1 MTDKGKPATGL
12 GRHAVMG
19 VATQVAS
26 RGARA
31 LVGVGTVA
39 ILSRFLTPAEFGL
52 FALIFFIVTLA
63 QFLGD
68 FGIRAAL
75 VVRRDPSPLELH
87 SLFWSAVAM
96 GAVLT
101 AVTIAAAE
109 PIAQLFGDPRL
120 ADAMRVSAWVFVM
133 TGARGLPMALLE
145 KNFKFQS
152 LAFSE
157 IVAAVGG
164 AAVAIALAVAGQGV
178 MALIGQQLV
187 MAALPAWMNFRASGY
202 RPRAQFSASAVRPLL
217 GYGGRVMLANVIT
230 FLSTQIDRPIVGAR
244 LSTADLGF
252 LSVSQ
257 QIVATPIRTIVSNVS
272 RVTFPLMASIQHD
285 NERILAGH
293 SRTLHAMMLILGPV
307 CFGLSAVS
315 GPAARVLLGPGW
327 DVAGQIIGIAAI
339 SALINSIAE
348 ANVAIFGSKG
358 RAGFMLKW
366 SLFALA
372 ANAGLLLVLVPFGL
386 KAIVWGRFVYVT
398 ASVPLH
404 SWLLARL
411 LGCRLRDLLGSF
423 VRPLLASLLM
433 GLVVGLADW
442 QLAMLLPSPLLRLL
456 LLVPVGVIVYGLLLL
471 LIDRQ
476 SILGLLDKAKGA
488 IRRKGT

>member
-1 MTDKGKPATGL
+1 
-12 GRHAVMG
+12 
-19 VATQVAS
+19 
-26 RGARA
+26 
-31 LVGVGTVA
+31 
-39 ILSRFLTPAEFGL
+39 
-52 FALIFFIVTLA
+52 
-63 QFLGD
+63 
-68 FGIRAAL
+68 
-75 VVRRDPSPLELH
+75 
-87 SLFWSAVAM
+87 
-96 GAVLT
+96 
-101 AVTIAAAE
+101 
-109 PIAQLFGDPRL
+109 
-120 ADAMRVSAWVFVM
+120 
-133 TGARGLPMALLE
+133 
-145 KNFKFQS
+145 
-152 LAFSE
+152 
-157 IVAAVGG
+157 
-164 AAVAIALAVAGQGV
+164 
-178 MALIGQQLV
+178 
-187 MAALPAWMNFRASGY
+187 
-202 RPRAQFSASAVRPLL
+202 
-217 GYGGRVMLANVIT
+217 MLANVIT

-315 GPAARVLLGPGW
+315 GPAVRVLLGPGW

-366 SLFALA
+366 SLFALV
-372 ANAGLLLVLVPFGL
+372 ANAGLLLALAPFGL
-386 KAIVWGRFVYVT
+386 KAIVWGRFAYVT

-411 LGCRLRDLLGSF
+411 LGCKLGYLIGSF
-423 VRPLLASLLM
+423 MRPLVASLAM
-433 GLVVGLADW
+433 GLVVGVADW
-442 QLAMLLPSPLLRLL
+442 QLAPAVPSPLLRLL
-456 LLVPVGVIVYGLLLL
+456 VLVPVGVIVYGILLL

-476 SILGLLDKAKGA
+476 NTVTLLAKAKA
-488 IRRKGT
+488 IVRR

>member
-1 MTDKGKPATGL
+1 MTEQSKPGTGL

-19 VATQVAS
+19 VVTQVAS

-52 FALIFFIVTLA
+52 FALVFFLVTLA

-87 SLFWSAVAM
+87 SLFWAAVAM

-101 AVTIAAAE
+101 AATIAAAE
-109 PIAQLFGDPRL
+109 PIAILFDDPRL
-120 ADAMRVSAWVFVM
+120 ADPLRISAWVFVL

-152 LAFSE
+152 LAVSE
-157 IVAAVGG
+157 ITAAVSG
-164 AAVAIALAVAGQGV
+164 AAVAIALAMAGQGV

-187 MAALPAWMNFRASGY
+187 MAAVPAWLNFRASGY

-217 GYGGRVMLANVIT
+217 GYGGRVMLANMIT

-244 LSTADLGF
+244 LPAADLGF

-272 RVTFPLMASIQHD
+272 RVTFPLMASIRDD
-285 NERILAGH
+285 NARILAGH
-293 SRTLHAMMLILGPV
+293 TRTLHAMMLILGPV

-315 GPAARVLLGPGW
+315 GPAVRVLLGPGW
-327 DVAGQIIGIAAI
+327 DVAGQIIGVAAI

-372 ANAGLLLVLVPFGL
+372 ANAGLLLALVPYGL
-386 KAIVWGRFVYVT
+386 KAIVWGRFAYVV

-404 SWLLARL
+404 SWLLSRL
-411 LGCRLRDLLGSF
+411 LGCRLWDLIGSF
-423 VRPLLASLLM
+423 LRPLLASMLM
-433 GLVVGLADW
+433 GLLVGVADW
-442 QLAMLLPSPLLRLL
+442 QLAMVLSSPLLRLL
-456 LLVPVGVIVYGLLLL
+456 LLVPVGVIAYALLLF

-476 SILGLLDKAKGA
+476 STRALLAKAKGA
-488 IRRKGT
+488 LRRGS